1 MPLCHPAPN
10 QNNQNV
16 SFQPI
21 LNFMTNIKE
30 TGIND
35 RSFEQIKAQIR
46 CLMNQLESSLLGECL
61 KQFDI

>member
-1 MPLCHPAPN
+1 MQLCHPAPN

-16 SFQPI
+16 SVQTI

-35 RSFEQIKAQIR
+35 RSFEQIEAEIS
-46 CLMNQLESSLLGECL
+46 CLMNQLESSLLAVL
-61 KQFDI
+61 

>member
-1 MPLCHPAPN
+1 MPLCHLAPN
-10 QNNQNV
+10 QINQNV

-35 RSFEQIKAQIR
+35 RSFEQIEAQIR
-46 CLMNQLESSLLGECL
+46 YLSN
-61 KQFDI
+61 D